1 MTYTQHKEFRNAIDV
16 KELALQITNNYY
28 PEVTEK
34 LMETRQEYLQGC
46 RESDIRALIKDDSF
60 ADLIDR
66 IANFV
71 NQKQSDEFKDIM
83 IQFIIDNN
91 LVDDEELQWYTKN
104 LLKLRHIVSILYK
117 MQ

>member
-28 PEVTEK
+28 PSEK

-71 NQKQSDEFKDIM
+71 NQKQSDEFKDII

-91 LVDDEELQWYTKN
+91 LVDDEEL
-104 LLKLRHIVSILYK
+104 R
-117 MQ
+117 